1 MMSIYAHYELL
12 IRIRFVIM
20 YGYYSIKNLLGL
32 LQKNIKPPTKLQSQP
47 TYNAD
52 LTVQFALC
60 MPYQSSSLNR
70 RSTEQMDGWMIRI
83 GFSNT

>member
-1 MMSIYAHYELL
+1 MSIYAHYELL

-32 LQKNIKPPTKLQSQP
+32 LQKNKKPPTKLQSQLP
-47 TYNAD
+47 HNAD

-60 MPYQSSSLNR
+60 MPYQSNSLNQ
-70 RSTEQMDGWMIRI
+70 RSTEQMDGWIIRI
-83 GFSNT
+83 GLSNT